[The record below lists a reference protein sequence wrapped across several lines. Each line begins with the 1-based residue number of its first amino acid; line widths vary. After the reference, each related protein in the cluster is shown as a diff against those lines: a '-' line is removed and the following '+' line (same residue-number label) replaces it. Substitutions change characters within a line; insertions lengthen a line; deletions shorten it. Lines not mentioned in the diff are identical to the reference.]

1 MFALLVYAQL
11 GGGLEAELAKKLD
24 IRTFLAS
31 SSATA
36 TAAAAAAVA
45 GAGGGGG
52 IETGNGKA
60 LSPARDRALA
70 AVPGAPVSAAR
81 GGDNGWPGGPGGRLS
96 GGSLSPA
103 RGAMA
108 AVRSGSGARGGTS
121 LGANPGASQGLEMNQ
136 SQTTHTSIT
145 TSATMAADRGGSA
158 GGDAC
163 APSQQ
168 RQILGHI
175 AAAEQLSCQMLDGR
189 STPERVVS
197 ALGATSNLGGGV
209 LPVGVGSAAAAAAI
223 ARLGEK
229 LKQAG
234 GGKGGVRGGVRMSP
248 GRGR

>member
-1 MFALLVYAQL
+1 MVAIALFALLVYAQL

-52 IETGNGKA
+52 IEIGSGRT
-60 LSPARDRALA
+60 LSPARDGALA
-70 AVPGAPVSAAR
+70 AVPGAPVLAA
-81 GGDNGWPGGPGGRLS
+81 GGGNNGWPGGPGGRLS
-96 GGSLSPA
+96 GGSLSPTQ
-103 RGAMA
+103 GAMA
-108 AVRSGSGARGGTS
+108 AVRSGSGARGDTS
-121 LGANPGASQGLEMNQ
+121 RSSMVLETNQ

-145 TSATMAADRGGSA
+145 TSATMAADVGGSA
-158 GGDAC
+158 RGDAC

-234 GGKGGVRGGVRMSP
+234 GGKGGVRGGVRTSP
-248 GRGR
+248 GKGR